1 VDGLRRL
8 AISINCL
15 LVALLIGSCS
25 GEDEKRRRELIQ
37 GQIDNIQREVKAIDA
52 GRHQLQARLDNL
64 QRSLDS
70 FNAELDKRQGRFFA
84 FKSINRYLRE
94 LTTVGF
100 GEAPGRWIMTHP
112 AFSTNLLLLLAFFA
126 LMLWLFWRM
135 RQRQF
140 EAAMSVEI
148 DRVIRRL
155 STEAERKESRPEH
168 PPRPAS
174 KPSESR
180 KKPAGLE
187 PDHKETPPE
196 KTKTPRAKQEPK
208 PGREPPETR
217 EKTDKDKGMT
227 PVKKAAA
234 KKAAPQKKAAKKKAA
249 KKKTKK
255 AAKKKAARRTPARK
269 CKVAGCNNKH
279 RSKGFCNKHYQ
290 QWRKGALKEEIEEN

>member
-1 VDGLRRL
+1 MRRL
-8 AISINCL
+8 AISITCL
-15 LVALLIGSCS
+15 LVALLIGGCS
-25 GEDEKRRRELIQ
+25 GEDEKRRRELIRS
-37 GQIDNIQREVKAIDA
+37 QIDNIQQEVKAIDA
-52 GRHQLQARLDNL
+52 GRHQLQARLNNI

-70 FNAELDKRQGRFFA
+70 LSAELDKRQGRFLA
-84 FKSINRYLRE
+84 FRSISRYLRE

-100 GEAPGRWIMTHP
+100 GEAPGRWIMTNP
-112 AFSTNLLLLLAFFA
+112 AFSTNLLLLLAFFT

-148 DRVIRRL
+148 DRVIKRL
-155 STEAERKESRPEH
+155 STEAERKESRPE
-168 PPRPAS
+168 PSPRPAS
-174 KPSESR
+174 KPPESK
-180 KKPAGLE
+180 KKPAGPE

-234 KKAAPQKKAAKKKAA
+234 KKAAPQKRTAGKKPKKAA
-249 KKKTKK
+249 KKKT
-255 AAKKKAARRTPARK
+255 ARRTPARK

-290 QWRKGALKEEIEEN
+290 QWRKGALKKETEDN

>member
-1 VDGLRRL
+1 MT
-8 AISINCL
+8 CL

-37 GQIDNIQREVKAIDA
+37 SQIDNIQQEVKAIDA
-52 GRHQLQARLDNL
+52 GRNQLQARLNNI

-70 FNAELDKRQGRFFA
+70 LSAELDKRQGRFFA
-84 FKSINRYLRE
+84 FRSISRYLRE

-100 GEAPGRWIMTHP
+100 GEAPGRWIMTNP
-112 AFSTNLLLLLAFFA
+112 AFSTNLLLLLAFFT
-126 LMLWLFWRM
+126 LMLWLLWRT

-148 DRVIRRL
+148 DRVIKRL
-155 STEAERKESRPEH
+155 STEAERKESRP
-168 PPRPAS
+168 
-174 KPSESR
+174 
-180 KKPAGLE
+180 E

-196 KTKTPRAKQEPK
+196 KTKTPRAKQEPE

-249 KKKTKK
+249 GKKSKK
-255 AAKKKAARRTPARK
+255 AAKKKTARRTPARK

>member
-1 VDGLRRL
+1 MRRL
-8 AISINCL
+8 AISITCL
-15 LVALLIGSCS
+15 LVALLIAGCS

-37 GQIDNIQREVKAIDA
+37 SQIDNIQQEVKAIDA
-52 GRHQLQARLDNL
+52 GHHQLQARLNNI

-70 FNAELDKRQGRFFA
+70 LNAELDKRQGRFFA
-84 FKSINRYLRE
+84 FRSISRYLRE

-100 GEAPGRWIMTHP
+100 GEAPGRWIMTNP
-112 AFSTNLLLLLAFFA
+112 AFSTNLLLLLAFFT

-140 EAAMSVEI
+140 ETAMSVEI
-148 DRVIRRL
+148 DRVIKRL
-155 STEAERKESRPEH
+155 STEAERKESRPE
-168 PPRPAS
+168 PSPRPAS
-174 KPSESR
+174 KPPELKS
-180 KKPAGLE
+180 KPAG
-187 PDHKETPPE
+187 PDHEQTPPE
-196 KTKTPRAKQEPK
+196 KTKTPRDKQEPK

-217 EKTDKDKGMT
+217 EKADKDKGMT
-227 PVKKAAA
+227 PVKKTVA

-255 AAKKKAARRTPARK
+255 VAKKKTARRTPAKK

-290 QWRKGALKEEIEEN
+290 QWRKGALKEETEDN